1 MNAKKKQYG
10 QGIGGFIFGL
20 LLATAIIGGIL
31 YFLNNTKAEYK
42 EIPQSQELPK
52 PEILV
57 PSSAGS
63 AVASAVSDD
72 SASVEF
78 VDADELAASDID
90 DASKPIQSGAVTSP
104 TQPVT
109 KEVQAEQQRL
119 AEEKQRVKQAR
130 QKQEAIQKE
139 REAEAQ
145 KKAQLKKEQA
155 AEQQKKTESAKPTP
169 EQILNHGNLEKAQK
183 EATES
188 AKTKKETSK
197 KETSKKET
205 SKKET
210 SKKEAA
216 EKQTASSRSIVQMG
230 SYNNEKAADTQRAKL
245 AMIGVS
251 ANVVEATA
259 NGQTVYR
266 VQSARLSADAAEDMR
281 KTLQQNGVNS
291 FTRSVN

>member
-197 KETSKKET
+197 KE
-205 SKKET
+205 
-210 SKKEAA
+210 AA

>member
-197 KETSKKET
+197 KETSKKE
-205 SKKET
+205 
-210 SKKEAA
+210 AA

>member
-169 EQILNHGNLEKAQK
+169 EQILNHGNFL
-183 EATES
+183 
-188 AKTKKETSK
+188 SK
-197 KETSKKET
+197 
-205 SKKET
+205 
-210 SKKEAA
+210 
-216 EKQTASSRSIVQMG
+216 
-230 SYNNEKAADTQRAKL
+230 
-245 AMIGVS
+245 
-251 ANVVEATA
+251 
-259 NGQTVYR
+259 
-266 VQSARLSADAAEDMR
+266 
-281 KTLQQNGVNS
+281 S
-291 FTRSVN
+291 FS

>member
-197 KETSKKET
+197 KETSKKE
-205 SKKET
+205 
-210 SKKEAA
+210 AA

-251 ANVVEATA
+251 AHVVEATA
-259 NGQTVYR
+259 NGKTVYR
-266 VQSARLSADAAEDMR
+266 VQSARLSADAAEDVR

>member
-205 SKKET
+205 SKKE
-210 SKKEAA
+210 AA

>member
-63 AVASAVSDD
+63 TVASAVSDD

-197 KETSKKET
+197 KETSKKE
-205 SKKET
+205 
-210 SKKEAA
+210 AA

>member
-169 EQILNHGNLEKAQK
+169 KQILNHGNLEKAQT

-188 AKTKKETSK
+188 AKT
-197 KETSKKET
+197 KKET

>member
-188 AKTKKETSK
+188 AKTKK
-197 KETSKKET
+197 
-205 SKKET
+205 
-210 SKKEAA
+210 
-216 EKQTASSRSIVQMG
+216 
-230 SYNNEKAADTQRAKL
+230 
-245 AMIGVS
+245 
-251 ANVVEATA
+251 
-259 NGQTVYR
+259 
-266 VQSARLSADAAEDMR
+266 
-281 KTLQQNGVNS
+281 
-291 FTRSVN
+291 

>member
-20 LLATAIIGGIL
+20 FLATAIIGGIL

-205 SKKET
+205 SKKE
-210 SKKEAA
+210 AA

>member
-109 KEVQAEQQRL
+109 KEVQTEQQRL

-188 AKTKKETSK
+188 AKTK

>member
-119 AEEKQRVKQAR
+119 AEEKQRVINKYSHVFF
-130 QKQEAIQKE
+130 QKANVDIDTFIK
-139 REAEAQ
+139 
-145 KKAQLKKEQA
+145 
-155 AEQQKKTESAKPTP
+155 SKP
-169 EQILNHGNLEKAQK
+169 L
-183 EATES
+183 
-188 AKTKKETSK
+188 
-197 KETSKKET
+197 
-205 SKKET
+205 
-210 SKKEAA
+210 
-216 EKQTASSRSIVQMG
+216 
-230 SYNNEKAADTQRAKL
+230 SYNKKIKIAK
-245 AMIGVS
+245 
-251 ANVVEATA
+251 
-259 NGQTVYR
+259 
-266 VQSARLSADAAEDMR
+266 
-281 KTLQQNGVNS
+281 
-291 FTRSVN
+291 

>member
-205 SKKET
+205 SKKE
-210 SKKEAA
+210 AA

-266 VQSARLSADAAEDMR
+266 VQSASLSADAAEDMR

>member
-130 QKQEAIQKE
+130 KKQEAIQKE

-188 AKTKKETSK
+188 AKTK

>member
-78 VDADELAASDID
+78 VDTDELAASDIE
-90 DASKPIQSGAVTSP
+90 DASKPIQSGAATSPTPTP

-130 QKQEAIQKE
+130 QKQEAAQKE

-188 AKTKKETSK
+188 AKA
-197 KETSKKET
+197 
-205 SKKET
+205 KKET

-216 EKQTASSRSIVQMG
+216 EKQTASSRLIVQMG

-251 ANVVEATA
+251 AHVVEATA
-259 NGQTVYR
+259 NGKTVYR
-266 VQSARLSADAAEDMR
+266 VQSARLSADAAEDVR